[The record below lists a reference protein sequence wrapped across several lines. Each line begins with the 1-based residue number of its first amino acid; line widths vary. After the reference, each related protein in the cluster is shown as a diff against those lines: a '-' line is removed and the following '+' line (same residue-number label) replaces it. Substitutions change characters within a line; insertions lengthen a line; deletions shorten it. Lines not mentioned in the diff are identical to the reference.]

1 MLETVIKT
9 RMDVVGLTQA
19 RLAEEVGCTATQ
31 MGIFLKGSGFL
42 NKASLEKSLS
52 VLGVNIEM
60 YQKRFQLAQKVSGI
74 LTNKGFDNDSIIS
87 MSRDEMI
94 HITDLT
100 EIQCLANVDEKEF
113 DMMVKSGIVDYEGT
127 FPFFKATVLHLIQI
141 GEKTTPKNVELSFSK
156 LAIACGLIAAVPIL
170 GISGIIGMATGA
182 LLYNKSYGAK
192 AANAWVPLI
201 VLTKQLLTKSKMNF

>member
-60 YQKRFQLAQKVSGI
+60 
-74 LTNKGFDNDSIIS
+74 
-87 MSRDEMI
+87 
-94 HITDLT
+94 
-100 EIQCLANVDEKEF
+100 QCLANVDEKEF

-156 LAIACGLIAAVPIL
+156 LAVACGLIAAVPIL